1 MFLCYIIFNQENAMK
16 NFGKTMFVVIIALT
30 LFMAAAPVSA
40 SANFIRP
47 VSPGVAPGNWEWTT
61 GVDGSEI
68 PMDLVTTNP
77 PAWRLLLTNGL
88 NVAGG
93 AKICHPFRG
102 GQFGWTGEIYML
114 NGDSWEKLTTNVD
127 WVPTTEG
134 RLMACAQASA
144 AGIYALFGFYVQT
157 EVICVK
163 PPVSP
168 QFIFGRTVNYCIFD

>member
-1 MFLCYIIFNQENAMK
+1 MLA
-16 NFGKTMFVVIIALT
+16 VIIALS
-30 LFMAAAPVSA
+30 LVMAVAPGRA
-40 SANFIRP
+40 SAGFYRPRP

-68 PMDLVTTNP
+68 PMYLVTTTSP
-77 PAWRLLLTNGL
+77 TWRLLLTNGL
-88 NVAGG
+88 TIAGA

-114 NGDSWEKLTTNVD
+114 NGDSWEKLATTVD

-134 RLMACAQASA
+134 RLMACAQAPA

-168 QFIFGRTVNYCIFD
+168 QFIFGRTVNYCLFD